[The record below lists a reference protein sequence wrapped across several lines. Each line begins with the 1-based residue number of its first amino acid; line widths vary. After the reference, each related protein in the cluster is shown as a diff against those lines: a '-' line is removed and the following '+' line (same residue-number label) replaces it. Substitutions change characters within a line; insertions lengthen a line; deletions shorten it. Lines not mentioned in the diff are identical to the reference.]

1 MGNRF
6 LRIAVVYFLAGIA
19 LGIVMAA
26 SQDFV
31 MRPVHAH
38 VNLLGWVS
46 LALFGLF
53 YRSVPAA
60 AATRLAKTHF
70 WLYNVA
76 LPVQMISLALFLNG
90 STAVAPLLGLA
101 SVTLATGVIC
111 FAVNLW
117 RYTQD

>member
-19 LGIVMAA
+19 LGIVMSA
-26 SQDFV
+26 SHDFV

-46 LALFGLF
+46 LTLFGLF

-60 AATRLAKTHF
+60 AANRLAKTHF
-70 WLYNVA
+70 WLYNIA
-76 LPVQMISLALFLNG
+76 LPVQMISLTLFLNG
-90 STAVAPLLGLA
+90 STAIVPLLGLSA
-101 SVTLATGVIC
+101 VTLATGVIC

-117 RYTQD
+117 RYTRD

>member
-26 SQDFV
+26 SKDFV

-53 YRSVPAA
+53 YRGVPAA
-60 AATRLAKTHF
+60 AASRLAKAHF
-70 WLYNVA
+70 WLYNIA
-76 LPVQMISLALFLNG
+76 LPVQMVSLALYLGGNK
-90 STAVAPLLGLA
+90 ALDPLLGLSSMA
-101 SVTLATGVIC
+101 LALGVIC

-117 RYTQD
+117 RYTRD